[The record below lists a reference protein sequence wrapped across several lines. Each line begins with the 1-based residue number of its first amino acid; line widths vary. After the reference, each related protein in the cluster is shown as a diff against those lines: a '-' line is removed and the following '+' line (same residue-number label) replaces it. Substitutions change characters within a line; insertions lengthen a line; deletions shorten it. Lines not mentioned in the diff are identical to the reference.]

1 MKMLKQK
8 LIAQYIAI
16 IKKLPKI
23 HRLNMLL
30 FYVKLF
36 MLSLFIW
43 NLTNSNNS
51 TLSDPWNKHHSV
63 QYLQNGKNK
72 RQLAEYHVISNQ
84 RPSGIYSLEDMD
96 DDERQDKLQELLK
109 YYNVFLNLYPVLN
122 SKDKLIELKVA
133 DRPQEEVNIVT
144 EKGNVLQV
152 NLSEDREAD
161 NDVNISIE
169 VSEIIVHAEDIE
181 EVEDIINSD
190 IFGDTDNFDISDDFE
205 EFNDIDNFI
214 CLDIN
219 DNNYTVFPNFF
230 FEKIKMYKRKYLN
243 FFNKYFSSF
252 TKLKNTCGLLYEH
265 VLLFLPIGLMLVAF
279 LEHLRSPNSL
289 ISTGAL
295 SLALFT
301 SLAF

>member
-1 MKMLKQK
+1 
-8 LIAQYIAI
+8 
-16 IKKLPKI
+16 
-23 HRLNMLL
+23 
-30 FYVKLF
+30 
-36 MLSLFIW
+36 
-43 NLTNSNNS
+43 
-51 TLSDPWNKHHSV
+51 
-63 QYLQNGKNK
+63 
-72 RQLAEYHVISNQ
+72 
-84 RPSGIYSLEDMD
+84 MD

-230 FEKIKMYKRKYLN
+230 FEKIKMFNVSGLPRAPTISKFSYQHRCPVISVIYL
-243 FFNKYFSSF
+243 SCI
-252 TKLKNTCGLLYEH
+252 LKIIVSRE
-265 VLLFLPIGLMLVAF
+265 
-279 LEHLRSPNSL
+279 
-289 ISTGAL
+289 
-295 SLALFT
+295 
-301 SLAF
+301 